1 VGATSFGFFWP
12 LATTLIQLNVPP
24 ELRGRVL
31 SFLQF
36 APAVHYLGALPLA
49 VAADVINWPA
59 AITGGAA
66 LSLVVALWLGIWRPA
81 LRRLEA

>member
-1 VGATSFGFFWP
+1 M
-12 LATTLIQLNVPP
+12 PP

-31 SFLQF
+31 SVLQF

-49 VAADVINWPA
+49 VAAELINWPA
-59 AITGGAA
+59 AITGGATMT
-66 LSLVVALWLGIWRPA
+66 LVVALWLGIWRPA

>member
-1 VGATSFGFFWP
+1 M
-12 LATTLIQLNVPP
+12 ATTLIQLNVPP

-49 VAADVINWPA
+49 VVANIINWPT